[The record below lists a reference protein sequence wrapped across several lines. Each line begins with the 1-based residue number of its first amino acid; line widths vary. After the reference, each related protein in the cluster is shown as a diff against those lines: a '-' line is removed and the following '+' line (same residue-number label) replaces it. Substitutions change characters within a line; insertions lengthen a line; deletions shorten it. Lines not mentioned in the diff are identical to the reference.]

1 MKDLLEN
8 IIKGIVK
15 NPDSVNIIEQVNN
28 EEIIFE
34 IHVDPQDVGQII
46 GKDGR
51 TIKSINTLLTA
62 AKKDENTKFLLKVI
76 R

>member
-1 MKDLLEN
+1 MKELLES

-15 NPDSVNIIEQVNN
+15 NPDKVKILEEKNDD
-28 EEIIFE
+28 EIIFE
-34 IHVDPQDVGQII
+34 IHVDPEDVGQII

-62 AKKDENTKFLLKVI
+62 AKKNENTKFLLKVI

>member
-1 MKDLLEN
+1 MKELLEN

-15 NPDSVNIIEQVNN
+15 NPELVNIVEYKNDAEVV
-28 EEIIFE
+28 FE

>member
-1 MKDLLEN
+1 MKELLEN

-15 NPDSVNIIEQVNN
+15 NPEKVKIL
-28 EEIIFE
+28 EEENGDEVIFE